1 MLPDHDAS
9 MYSWKMFVDSFFSH
23 QSFAF
28 ILREQCISLSLS
40 LFPLPFFSCF
50 PTSTLKFPPS
60 PVQKRNNYSYLPT
73 NLVCPLSFSSFFPF
87 FFFRSTSAH
96 ILRML
101 NRFVKG
107 TRVHVRLTFWVSF
120 DYHRL
125 AQQQMLAIK
134 VRKPLFF
141 SVSLPERTCDPILLS
156 SSQSAIDFPRG
167 SSILATKPLFIFFLI
182 DRKIEFHSPRK
193 ENFANETSNET
204 KVTEFSMALVWRDE
218 SVEKQ

>member
-40 LFPLPFFSCF
+40 LSPPVLFLFPNFHSKI
-50 PTSTLKFPPS
+50 SS
-60 PVQKRNNYSYLPT
+60 IPVQKRNNYSYLPT
-73 NLVCPLSFSSFFPF
+73 NLVCPLSFSPFFPF

-134 VRKPLFF
+134 VRKPLFSRCRYLNAPAIRYF
-141 SVSLPERTCDPILLS
+141 FPPSPPNP
-156 SSQSAIDFPRG
+156 AIDFPRG
-167 SSILATKPLFIFFLI
+167 SSILATKPLFIFFLFLSSI
-182 DRKIEFHSPRK
+182 EKSNSFPLERKISRVK
-193 ENFANETSNET
+193 RVT
-204 KVTEFSMALVWRDE
+204 KQR
-218 SVEKQ
+218 